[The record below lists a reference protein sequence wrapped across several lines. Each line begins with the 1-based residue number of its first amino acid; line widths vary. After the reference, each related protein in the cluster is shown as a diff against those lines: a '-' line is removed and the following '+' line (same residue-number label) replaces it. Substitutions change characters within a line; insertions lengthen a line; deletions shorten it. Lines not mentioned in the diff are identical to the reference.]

1 MVVPGKSIRSTF
13 VHLSRS
19 MHQSTTTTAQPLL
32 DYFERLIP
40 LSTVEKELVSAKFH
54 SHLFLKKQFALQHG
68 EICEYF
74 YFVVRGCLRLY
85 RVDNDGVYHIMQF
98 ATENYWI
105 LDLTSFHKKLPA
117 DMNID
122 ALEDTVVL
130 RITHADLIDL
140 YLKAPK
146 FDRIFRV
153 LLENHFMLQQQRML
167 QLFSSTAEERYQL
180 FLKTYPHLMNRLS
193 QVQIAAYLGI
203 TPEFLSR
210 IRSRLAKNEG
220 KS

>member
-1 MVVPGKSIRSTF
+1 MDNIS
-13 VHLSRS
+13 
-19 MHQSTTTTAQPLL
+19 QTASSQPLL
-32 DYFERLIP
+32 DYFNKLIP
-40 LSTVEKELVSAKFH
+40 LNKEEKDLVRAKFH
-54 SHLFLKKQFALQHG
+54 PHLFLKKQFALQHG
-68 EICEYF
+68 DVCEYF

-85 RVDNDGVYHIMQF
+85 MVDDKGVYHILQF

-105 LDLTSFHKKLPA
+105 LDLTSFHKKKPA
-117 DMNID
+117 KLNID

-130 RITHADLIDL
+130 RISHADLIDL

-153 LLENHFMLQQQRML
+153 LLENHFMLQQQRMA

-180 FLKTYPHLMNRLS
+180 FLETYPHLLNRLS
-193 QVQIAAYLGI
+193 QVQIAAYLGV

-210 IRSRLAKNEG
+210 IRSRMAKSD
-220 KS
+220 K